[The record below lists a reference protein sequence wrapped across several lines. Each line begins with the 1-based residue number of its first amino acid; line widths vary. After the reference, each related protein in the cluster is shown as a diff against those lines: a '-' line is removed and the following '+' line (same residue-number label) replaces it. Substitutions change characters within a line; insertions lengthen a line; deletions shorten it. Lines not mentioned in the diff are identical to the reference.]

1 MLPIDGSNPAP
12 VSNTGDADGQDAPD
26 EKTADTVSIIGVGDI
41 MLGSNYPVDYLPDT
55 NILKNVESALQDA
68 DITVGNLEGTL
79 FDEGGTPK
87 KCATPPKICY
97 AFRTPS
103 AYGQYLADAGFDYL
117 SFANNHSNDFGAQ
130 GITAT
135 AASGS
140 SFTYS
145 IALKPLPIT
154 RPKLRKIPPSPR

>member
-1 MLPIDGSNPAP
+1 MTKA
-12 VSNTGDADGQDAPD
+12 VRR
-26 EKTADTVSIIGVGDI
+26 
-41 MLGSNYPVDYLPDT
+41 
-55 NILKNVESALQDA
+55 KNVQ
-68 DITVGNLEGTL
+68 T
-79 FDEGGTPK
+79 
-87 KCATPPKICY
+87 PKICY

-145 IALKPLPIT
+145 SALKPLPIT

>member
-1 MLPIDGSNPAP
+1 MRTLPSATSKARCLTKA
-12 VSNTGDADGQDAPD
+12 VRR
-26 EKTADTVSIIGVGDI
+26 
-41 MLGSNYPVDYLPDT
+41 
-55 NILKNVESALQDA
+55 KNVQ
-68 DITVGNLEGTL
+68 T
-79 FDEGGTPK
+79 
-87 KCATPPKICY
+87 PKICY

>member
-1 MLPIDGSNPAP
+1 MCN
-12 VSNTGDADGQDAPD
+12 
-26 EKTADTVSIIGVGDI
+26 
-41 MLGSNYPVDYLPDT
+41 
-55 NILKNVESALQDA
+55 
-68 DITVGNLEGTL
+68 
-79 FDEGGTPK
+79 
-87 KCATPPKICY
+87 PPKY
-97 AFRTPS
+97 AMHSERPPHT
-103 AYGQYLADAGFDYL
+103 GNTGFDYL

>member
-1 MLPIDGSNPAP
+1 MQ
-12 VSNTGDADGQDAPD
+12 T
-26 EKTADTVSIIGVGDI
+26 
-41 MLGSNYPVDYLPDT
+41 
-55 NILKNVESALQDA
+55 
-68 DITVGNLEGTL
+68 
-79 FDEGGTPK
+79 
-87 KCATPPKICY
+87 PKICY

-140 SFTYS
+140 SLYILDRAKAAADNEAKIAENTAIAQINLS
-145 IALKPLPIT
+145 IIRPLLFRRDSICRT
-154 RPKLRKIPPSPR
+154 FWGLSFDLRYVAHRAFVGGSRHRAVSS